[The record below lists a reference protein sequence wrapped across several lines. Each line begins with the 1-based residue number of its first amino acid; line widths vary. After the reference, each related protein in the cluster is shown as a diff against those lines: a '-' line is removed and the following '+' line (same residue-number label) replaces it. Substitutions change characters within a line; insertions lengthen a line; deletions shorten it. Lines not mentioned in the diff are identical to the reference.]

1 MCIITWHYISI
12 RIEQNKRNRK
22 FNSRGKC
29 WRTRGRKRIP
39 RKKTMTSF
47 PHIFL
52 YIFLL
57 SQWKTKKILST
68 HWVFLSPML
77 SSTVP
82 FARAVCLRV
91 CVCIFSSL
99 VINIR
104 EIFYYFLFC
113 LFIFSF
119 WFFPHSE
126 KIRKIISNVHAYVY
140 WYNTHQKDSYPKT
153 RRNE

>member
-57 SQWKTKKILST
+57 SQWKTKKILSI

-82 FARAVCLRV
+82 FARAVCA
-91 CVCIFSSL
+91 CVCLHIFL
-99 VINIR
+99 VSDKYSRNFLLFFILFI
-104 EIFYYFLFC
+104 YFLILVFPSFRENTKNYFKCTCVC
-113 LFIFSF
+113 LL
-119 WFFPHSE
+119 
-126 KIRKIISNVHAYVY
+126 V
-140 WYNTHQKDSYPKT
+140 
-153 RRNE
+153 